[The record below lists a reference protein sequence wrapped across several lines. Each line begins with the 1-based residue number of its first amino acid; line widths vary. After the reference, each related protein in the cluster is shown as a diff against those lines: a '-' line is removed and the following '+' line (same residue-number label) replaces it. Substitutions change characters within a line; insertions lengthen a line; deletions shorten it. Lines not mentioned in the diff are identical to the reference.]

1 MKIKLTQRKKQLRP
15 DTNRH
20 LRFYMQYPDNA
31 FRDLMATSA
40 AGGPRLIIG
49 LVLCGAVG
57 WARLARRDQRRDDQG
72 YAGAYRRSA
81 FRENWLRQFARHARR
96 FVRSFSAR
104 G

>member
-40 AGGPRLIIG
+40 AGGATINYRIG
-49 LVLCGAVG
+49 IMWRRGAG
-57 WARLARRDQRRDDQG
+57 QIGEA
-72 YAGAYRRSA
+72 
-81 FRENWLRQFARHARR
+81 
-96 FVRSFSAR
+96 
-104 G
+104 